1 MTLPNRIIMI
11 MLAVIFILLIIYGAV
26 TLRENQMC
34 MMQPGIETEY
44 DDSIYDAEAASLW
57 QSI

>member
-1 MTLPNRIIMI
+1 MI

-34 MMQPGIETEY
+34 MMQPGIETED